1 MGFILKNKELI
12 NMDLIWVIAKD
23 FLNGL
28 IELERWKIMHWDLKP
43 ENVLINKDFEVWIC
57 DFGSA
62 KYCNGKKNSTF
73 VVSMFY
79 RAPELY
85 LNYQSYDFRI
95 DIWSFGCILAE
106 MILHWPLFKTQN
118 EGD

>member
-12 NMDLIWVIAKD
+12 NMDLIRVIAKD

-28 IELERWKIMHWDLKP
+28 IELERRKIMHWDLKP
-43 ENVLINKDFEVWIC
+43 ENVLINKDFKVWIC

-62 KYCNGKKNSTF
+62 KYCTGKNNSTF
-73 VVSMFY
+73 VVSMYY

-85 LNYQSYDFRI
+85 LNY
-95 DIWSFGCILAE
+95 
-106 MILHWPLFKTQN
+106 
-118 EGD
+118 